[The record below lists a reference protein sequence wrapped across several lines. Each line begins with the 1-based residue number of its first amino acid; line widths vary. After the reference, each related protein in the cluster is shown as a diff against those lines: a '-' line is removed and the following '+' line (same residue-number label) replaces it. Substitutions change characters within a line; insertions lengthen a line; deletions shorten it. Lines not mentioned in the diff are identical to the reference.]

1 MDLLSLLRTLGGLAV
16 VLGLLAG
23 ALWLVRRYDLRLPGR
38 AIGARDR
45 RLELL
50 ETLPIDGRRMVALLR
65 RDGREHLVLIAPEG
79 HLILESGVV
88 PDAVDH
94 AATQARREARD
105 LASALRDQRHADVQT
120 MASDSF
126 AMLVDR
132 VRAGAAPIAS
142 ALKAG
147 TGIARLPRKP
157 WIATLCLVGFALAAT
172 IPSAAFAQSATV
184 SMGSGSV
191 SGRAITLVMMLTVLS
206 LAPGI
211 LMTVTSFT
219 RIVVA
224 LSLLRTG
231 IGAQGV
237 PPNPVII
244 SLALFLSF
252 FVMAPTFQVA
262 WDQGVSPYSAGKLT
276 EQQAFVKTA
285 EPFRQ
290 FMLKHVRGDDLKL
303 FVDLSRKAPVAR
315 ADVPLTTL
323 MPAFMISELR
333 RAFEI
338 GFLLLLPFLI
348 IDLAVS
354 AVLMAMGMMMLPPP
368 TIALPMKII
377 FFVLVDGWALVAGS
391 LIRSFGGSG

>member
-1 MDLLSLLRTLGGLAV
+1 MRRFLRYAALAAMIVLPAAAHAQAIDLGGL
-16 VLGLLAG
+16 GG
-23 ALWLVRRYDLRLPGR
+23 GN
-38 AIGARDR
+38 
-45 RLELL
+45 
-50 ETLPIDGRRMVALLR
+50 
-65 RDGREHLVLIAPEG
+65 
-79 HLILESGVV
+79 
-88 PDAVDH
+88 
-94 AATQARREARD
+94 
-105 LASALRDQRHADVQT
+105 
-120 MASDSF
+120 
-126 AMLVDR
+126 
-132 VRAGAAPIAS
+132 
-142 ALKAG
+142 
-147 TGIARLPRKP
+147 
-157 WIATLCLVGFALAAT
+157 
-172 IPSAAFAQSATV
+172 
-184 SMGSGSV
+184 SV
-191 SGRAITLVMMLTVLS
+191 SGRAIQLVLLLTVLS

-244 SLALFLSF
+244 ALALFLSF
-252 FVMAPTFQVA
+252 FVMSPTLDAA
-262 WDQGVSPYSAGKLT
+262 WKNGVQPFTQGRIN
-276 EQQAFVKTA
+276 EQQAFQRTS

-290 FMLKHVRGDDLKL
+290 FMLKQVREDDLKL
-303 FVDLSRKAPVAR
+303 FVDLSQKKPVTR
-315 ADVPLTTL
+315 AELPLTTL

-368 TIALPMKII
+368 SISLPMKII

-391 LIRSFGGSG
+391 LVKSFAT